1 MVVHTRRSTACVR
14 GDTICSW
21 PDNMGKTA
29 GAHHILFFFLFFFL
43 LSLSVDSSDPEGV
56 NYSVTLTASIYSKIC
71 ARISRINT
79 L

>member
-29 GAHHILFFFLFFFL
+29 GASYTFFFPLFFSLLF
-43 LSLSVDSSDPEGV
+43 
-56 NYSVTLTASIYSKIC
+56 I
-71 ARISRINT
+71 R
-79 L
+79 

>member
-29 GAHHILFFFLFFFL
+29 GASYTFFFPLFFFSSLFP
-43 LSLSVDSSDPEGV
+43 SNGDSSDPEGV
-56 NYSVTLTASIYSKIC
+56 
-71 ARISRINT
+71 
-79 L
+79 